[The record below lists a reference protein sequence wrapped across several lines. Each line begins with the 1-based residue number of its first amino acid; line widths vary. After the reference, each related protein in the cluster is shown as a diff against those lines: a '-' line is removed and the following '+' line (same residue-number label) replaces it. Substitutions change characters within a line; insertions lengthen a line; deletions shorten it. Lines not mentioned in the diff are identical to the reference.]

1 MYDNE
6 HSSGDQSQILEIY
19 KLHVEMADR
28 VSQRREGAN
37 KLFVTLLS
45 ALIALVA
52 ATIRFGP
59 GKIPVEP
66 SVIVLTATGL
76 LLTVSWLVIIQAYR
90 QLNTC
95 KFQTLHELELD
106 LDFQFYKIE
115 WDKAG
120 QGKDWRKYFKL
131 TVAETFIPAI
141 FAFMFLAIAIWT
153 AWVWNSCG

>member
-1 MYDNE
+1 MNDNE
-6 HSSGDQSQILEIY
+6 HSAENQSQILEIY
-19 KLHVEMADR
+19 KLHVKMADR

-37 KLFVTLLS
+37 RLFVTLLS

-59 GKIPVEP
+59 GRMPVELP
-66 SVIVLTATGL
+66 VIVLTVTGL
-76 LLTVSWLVIIQAYR
+76 LLTVAWFIIIRAYR

-95 KFQTLHELELD
+95 KFQALHELEQELP
-106 LDFQFYKIE
+106 FQFYKVE

-120 QGKDWRKYFKL
+120 QGEDWRKYLKL

-141 FAFMFLAIAIWT
+141 FAFMFFVIAIWT
-153 AWVWNSCG
+153 ICDDKV